1 MSTVNE
7 VLLYVFFFEKMRKG
21 EDFIV
26 CNCVWCSIT
35 LQLLAP
41 FKLQEEWS
49 IWLFWKPIK
58 QYSQQMLWLMKHVNL
73 LI

>member
-1 MSTVNE
+1 
-7 VLLYVFFFEKMRKG
+7 
-21 EDFIV
+21 
-26 CNCVWCSIT
+26 